1 MVAVVVVAV
10 VVVAGQRRHLRDGV
24 GGVSLLVA
32 LVHAPRQLLEQR
44 AELAEVEAPHLRVQ
58 LVVVVH
64 LALDA
69 AAVRRRR
76 QPDHRRFDVN
86 VAVLYAEDSVDETLV
101 GQLGAERRHEVG
113 GAVDDQ
119 QRANLGRV
127 VVVGGEEAVGG
138 EDLAHGF
145 NLLDDGLRLLAD
157 AAHGGDRPEHR
168 LQLHHRG
175 GDGVQR
181 RRVAVE
187 PALAEARQLE
197 REHVVLE
204 RDELHA
210 YLAHREQL
218 EDALVLQHL
227 LAHHRPPRQQ
237 EERVAPPRLRLCPRV
252 LALEL
257 QHLLR
262 DLLHQLE
269 LRPHDVHD
277 VAALGRERL
286 GQQVVDLL
294 DAVFLE
300 LAHLGDEA
308 ERAGQ
313 RRVEHER
320 LGLRRDRVERRHHL
334 VARCLPQR
342 DEVER
347 RVEEAR
353 HARRGCG

>member
-204 RDELHA
+204 RDQLRSELP
-210 YLAHREQL
+210 HRHQGV
-218 EDALVLQHL
+218 DALLLQHA
-227 LAHHRPPRQQ
+227 LADHRAARHEEEVVAAPRAA
-237 EERVAPPRLRLCPRV
+237 RFRTR
-252 LALEL
+252 ALEL
-257 QHLLR
+257 LHLRRHALR
-262 DLLHQLE
+262 QLDR
-269 LRPHDVHD
+269 RPHEEEERPRVR
-277 VAALGRERL
+277 GERL
-286 GQQVVDLL
+286 GEQMVDLL
-294 DAVFLE
+294 DAVLLE
-300 LAHLGDEA
+300 LLHLRDQTQ
-308 ERAGQ
+308 RARQ
-313 RRVEHER
+313 RRVQHQR
-320 LGLRRDRVERRHHL
+320 LARPALWRAHAVERRHQL
-334 VARCLPQR
+334 LA
-342 DEVER
+342 
-347 RVEEAR
+347 
-353 HARRGCG
+353 